1 MNLKNPKTSYL
12 DSLVLE
18 VNKKVKKMFFDTHAH
33 LQWRSFDKDRD
44 LVIKR
49 AKKEDVFNI
58 VNVGFDIDNC
68 YKAIN
73 LATQNKGLYATVGL
87 HPHNASQINEKTL
100 KILRTLSKNP
110 FVVGIGEIGLD
121 YYRLLSPKEAQ
132 KQAFETQLIL
142 ASEQNLPVV
151 IHNREAESDIL
162 ITLSKFKGK
171 IKGIMHCFSG
181 DIDFAKKSIQLGF
194 LISFAGPI
202 TYSKSYNLHE
212 LAKWIDLK
220 DVLIETDCPWLAPQ
234 SVRGKRNEPSYL
246 PKIANKIADLKK
258 ITIKE
263 VGQTTT
269 ENAKRFFNLE

>member
-1 MNLKNPKTSYL
+1 
-12 DSLVLE
+12 
-18 VNKKVKKMFFDTHAH
+18 MFFDTHAH
-33 LQWRSFDKDRD
+33 LQWKSFDKDRD

-87 HPHNASQINEKTL
+87 HPHNASQLNEKTL
-100 KILRTLSKNP
+100 KVLRTLSKNP

-121 YYRLLSPKEAQ
+121 YYRLLSPKEVQ

-181 DIDFAKKSIQLGF
+181 DIAFAKKSIQLGF

-202 TYSKSYNLHE
+202 TYSKSYNLHDI
-212 LAKWIDLK
+212 AKWIDLK
-220 DVLIETDCPWLAPQ
+220 DVLIETDCPWLAPH

-246 PKIANKIADLKK
+246 PRIANKIADLKK
-258 ITIKE
+258 LTRNE
-263 VGQTTT
+263 VGETTT
-269 ENAKRFFNLE
+269 ENAKRIFNLE